1 MMTHAQ
7 LKRLDLQTA
16 IDLVRA
22 APIGFVLE
30 VMWDEAYAVQLRGA
44 AAVVAAPFFHG
55 KMTARRLPTA
65 SQKRGAA
72 QRV

>member
-30 VMWDEAYAVQLRGA
+30 VMWDTDYSAQLRGA

-55 KMTARRLPTA
+55 KLSPDDDEE
-65 SQKRGAA
+65 
-72 QRV
+72 